1 MAAIYINKKA
11 FKYLTRIKK
20 YPVNA
25 ETALLSYFKYYHRL
39 KRVQINL
46 LGCDAILFEATFYQ
60 RKLNIITCNVILP
73 AVLFALSG

>member
-25 ETALLSYFKYYHRL
+25 KTALMSLFKYYHRP
-39 KRVQINL
+39 KRVYANS
-46 LGCDAILFEATFYQ
+46 LGSDAMLFEATFYQ
-60 RKLNIITCNVILP
+60 RKLNVYL
-73 AVLFALSG
+73 